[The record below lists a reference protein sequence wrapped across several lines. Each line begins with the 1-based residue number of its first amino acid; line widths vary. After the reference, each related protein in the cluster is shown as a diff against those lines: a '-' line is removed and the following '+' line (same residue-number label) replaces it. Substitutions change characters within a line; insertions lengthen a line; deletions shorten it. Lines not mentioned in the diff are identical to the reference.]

1 MKFIWFLKS
10 IAITTGTLFISQKFS
25 SVISRD
31 LEEIAN
37 RERIVNVIPYYSLL
51 YIYYPAKFL
60 FRKVMGGM
68 GLA

>member
-1 MKFIWFLKS
+1 M
-10 IAITTGTLFISQKFS
+10 
-25 SVISRD
+25 D

-37 RERIVNVIPYYSLL
+37 RERIVNVISYYSLL